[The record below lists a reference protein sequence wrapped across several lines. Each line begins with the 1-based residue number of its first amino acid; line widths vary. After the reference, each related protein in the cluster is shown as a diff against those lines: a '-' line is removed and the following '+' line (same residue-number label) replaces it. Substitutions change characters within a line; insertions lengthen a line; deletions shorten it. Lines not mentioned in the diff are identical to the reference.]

1 MPIPILDNLIA
12 GAVGVVSNLVSGVNT
27 VPTNAIQDNAV
38 TAAKV
43 DYNSTLTADGTELG
57 ITNPFTTDDES
68 KLDNLGGEGIV
79 ISSGTANA
87 VLIGAAPQD
96 ITADRRPSQT
106 PRGTF
111 TGDSGDNTRRPFQF
125 HLNSDN
131 GYLTAVMTG
140 RVADYAGDTLQ
151 LGDHHIAF
159 NLAQSVDSS
168 ISSTNVAEF
177 VWRDDYRGWLVVGAN
192 TWAIKEP
199 IVESRLL
206 PKDATN
212 GQYASYNSTTNLW
225 DATNA
230 PTGGGGGLSSV
241 TSDATLTGQGT
252 SSSPLEV
259 ANPFTNADEVKLDNL
274 GGEAFITEFSGVAT
288 TAMNGNDTEAERRT
302 GETAVGSFTGDSQLR
317 RLHLDGDSGAMTII
331 LTGNI
336 ASYTGKTFRVGTRH
350 VRFDDATLS
359 SDINANSQFAWF
371 GDYSDWITVGANQWA
386 VLEPLDPFTQVA
398 IDGNSLTFTTADGN
412 TDTVHLPGRPD
423 PINKLPVPLVPRK
436 LYNLSSADTIDQSM
450 LSQPVSRPQPTQ
462 HFATFN
468 RDGFNGV
475 RGYSN
480 QLGNIPANGVVVNF
494 HTTPESPPV
503 SLFFGTALGS
513 QTQYA
518 VSSTIVPGQQN
529 TYLVTGLSYSDLTF
543 GTRFWVNIQ
552 FQDGSWLW
560 SPTAV
565 PAGIWVATSAQAVS
579 HAPGYPASWAETGTT
594 EDIPLDNLPQ
604 IPKTQLVTPQASWAD
619 DGQPEPVTAGVDI
632 LASNQAGPGLA
643 VTSSGATA
651 YASAQSA
658 SPTFDLDDSDKSHGV
673 VEIAFSLTLSNKS
686 NNTIAFE
693 QAANQDEADDASTE
707 RGSDFATI
715 TELKA
720 TPTYLPSTANGV
732 PIGAPVPIYQGT
744 STLGNVQVYLT
755 RDANNLLGW
764 HYVYTGEAGNAS
776 FNIASMVS
784 VAFQYADPPS
794 TTGGGGRPGMTTDNF
809 TGNADVSIP
818 TNATVN
824 VFGTTYTQIYRYTNS
839 TTATQAVMINATL
852 AGHADWTANG
862 GGDRALGNVRVRVHD
877 SSANTTE
884 TILGDLNWYVRNL
897 DINNP
902 DTNTPFEAWIDHWPL
917 SVPFSVELDAN
928 DWVQIEC
935 RAMTQNTLGGN
946 IVAENTESGIFRTVY

>member
-1 MPIPILDNLIA
+1 MPLRIFDSLIA
-12 GAVGVVSNLVSGVNT
+12 GAAGVVSDLLKGANT
-27 VPTNAIQDNAV
+27 VPTDAIQDNAV
-38 TAAKV
+38 TAVKV
-43 DYNSTLTADGTELG
+43 DYDSTLTADGTQLS
-57 ITNPFTTDDES
+57 IRNPF
-68 KLDNLGGEGIV
+68 
-79 ISSGTANA
+79 
-87 VLIGAAPQD
+87 
-96 ITADRRPSQT
+96 
-106 PRGTF
+106 
-111 TGDSGDNTRRPFQF
+111 
-125 HLNSDN
+125 
-131 GYLTAVMTG
+131 
-140 RVADYAGDTLQ
+140 
-151 LGDHHIAF
+151 
-159 NLAQSVDSS
+159 
-168 ISSTNVAEF
+168 
-177 VWRDDYRGWLVVGAN
+177 
-192 TWAIKEP
+192 
-199 IVESRLL
+199 
-206 PKDATN
+206 
-212 GQYASYNSTTNLW
+212 
-225 DATNA
+225 
-230 PTGGGGGLSSV
+230 
-241 TSDATLTGQGT
+241 SDA
-252 SSSPLEV
+252 
-259 ANPFTNADEVKLDNL
+259 DETKLDNL

-288 TAMNGNDTEAERRT
+288 TVLNVADTEAQRT
-302 GETAVGSFTGDSQLR
+302 PGQTAVGSFTGDTQLL
-317 RLHLDGDSGAMTII
+317 RLHLDGDSGAMTIV
-331 LTGNI
+331 LTGNV

-359 SDINANSQFAWF
+359 NDVGANSQFAWF

-386 VLEPLDPFTQVA
+386 ILEPLDPFTQVA

-494 HTTPESPPV
+494 HTTPASPPV

-552 FQDGSWLW
+552 YQDGSWLW

-565 PAGIWVATSAQAVS
+565 AAGIWVATSAQAVS

-619 DGQPEPVTAGVDI
+619 EGQPEPVTAGVDI

-658 SPTFDLDDSDKSHGV
+658 SPTFDMDDSDKTHGV
-673 VEIAFSLTLSNKS
+673 VETAFSLTLSNKS

-715 TELKA
+715 TEIQA

-732 PIGAPVPIYQGT
+732 PIGAAIPIYQGS
-744 STLGNVQVYLT
+744 STLGNVQFYLT

-764 HYVYTGEAGNAS
+764 HFVYTGEAGTAS
-776 FNIASMVS
+776 FNIASTVS

-794 TTGGGGRPGMTTDNF
+794 TTGGGSVPTMSR
-809 TGNADVSIP
+809 AVLASDVNMP
-818 TNATVN
+818 VGATN
-824 VFGTTYTQIYRYTNS
+824 GTFPSDYTQIYRYTN
-839 TTATQAVMINATL
+839 TTSSSQTVRIDANL
-852 AGHADWTANG
+852 AAHGDWVPTG
-862 GGDRALGNVRVRVHD
+862 GGDRGSARVRVRQHD
-877 SSANTTE
+877 NSASATS
-884 TILGDLNWYVRNL
+884 TIIDDRLWYIRMVN
-897 DINNP
+897 INDPANP
-902 DTNTPFEAWIDHWPL
+902 EWFQDTAFYTAFNA
-917 SVPFSVELDAN
+917 SLDAG
-928 DWVQIEC
+928 DYIQIEG
-935 RAMTQNTLGGN
+935 RGSAQARNSGN
-946 IVAENTESGIFRTVY
+946 IVFDADHSAIFITVY